1 VWIFRSFGYM
11 LLASGTVSAPSSI
24 FQNLCVSFLFCRPCL
39 GWPFFPYLVLLI
51 CFVGTL
57 PDLNDLFLLEGRS
70 TSFIT
75 ISYSILF
82 RSAPGSE
89 PSEAKRREARRSKAR
104 RREARWR

>member
-1 VWIFRSFGYM
+1 VDFPLFGYM

-82 RSAPGSE
+82 RLAPGSAL
-89 PSEAKRREARRSKAR
+89 PARRSRAR
-104 RREARWR
+104 RREAKQR